1 MKCRQTNLDGLM
13 HLVHVR
19 VVRRLLAVVGEAD
32 TEDDGVDAVEQI
44 QPLPSLRP
52 LASDIVDTEDHV
64 LDVELD
70 LDDAG
75 GPDPGVEDVLGGGD
89 VPVLAQPRHVVK
101 KIFPAVRQ
109 LILVCSQKCGLY
121 SAVFPEA
128 RHDLEIILGS

>member
-1 MKCRQTNLDGLM
+1 MDNKDNDDDTDRMN
-13 HLVHVR
+13 
-19 VVRRLLAVVGEAD
+19 AVKKVK
-32 TEDDGVDAVEQI
+32 
-44 QPLPSLRP
+44 P
-52 LASDIVDTEDHV
+52 LAPLRALTANIVDPEYHV

-89 VPVLAQPRHVVK
+89 VPVLAQPRHVVQE
-101 KIFPAVRQ
+101 IFSAVRQ